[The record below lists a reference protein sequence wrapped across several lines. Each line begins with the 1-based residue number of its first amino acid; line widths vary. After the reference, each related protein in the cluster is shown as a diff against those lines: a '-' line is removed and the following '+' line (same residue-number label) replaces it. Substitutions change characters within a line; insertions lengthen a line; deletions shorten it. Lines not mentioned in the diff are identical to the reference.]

1 MAYKMK
7 HKHKDFPYKTPTG
20 PVAEKKKIDR
30 KKFEEENRIEHNV
43 EAKMDEHPLRH
54 IHHDVKKKIKE
65 NKQRSRDA
73 NKQER
78 IEDALGL

>member
-1 MAYKMK
+1 MK

-20 PVAEKKKIDR
+20 PVATKKKFTR
-30 KKFEEENRIEHNV
+30 EEIEKDFQEKDKLAN
-43 EAKMDEHPLRH
+43 KTDDLPSSWL
-54 IHHDVKKKIKE
+54 HDKTKQKIEE

-78 IEDALGL
+78 IEDAQGL

>member
-1 MAYKMK
+1 MK

-20 PVAEKKKIDR
+20 PVAEKKKYSR
-30 KKFEEENRIEHNV
+30 KEIEKSHV
-43 EAKMDEHPLRH
+43 EGDKLMNMRDELPSSWL
-54 IHHDVKKKIKE
+54 HDKTKEKIKKD
-65 NKQRSRDA
+65 KQRSRDA